1 VTGFIETVKVPGV
14 LACAGLTANQ
24 LPPESVDAEAAKGTP
39 VLGRSLVTKTDW
51 AAGRLAPTSSTNDSD
66 CGLLDSNGPLAT
78 VRVTDIISG
87 VAVAPVIVTVP
98 EYSPSGSPCGSD
110 DMQTL
115 AGVTPPAGVTAN
127 QLLPDVVEAIV
138 EKLAPEGEL
147 VSMKQICAGGGEVI

>member
-1 VTGFIETVKVPGV
+1 
-14 LACAGLTANQ
+14 
-24 LPPESVDAEAAKGTP
+24 
-39 VLGRSLVTKTDW
+39 
-51 AAGRLAPTSSTNDSD
+51 
-66 CGLLDSNGPLAT
+66 